1 MSRVSIEVDD
11 VALAVAGTLLG
22 TGSGAQET
30 VNAALHEVIAQRKRL
45 AVLERMMLR
54 SGETVPT
61 PDPWRKNRVWL

>member
-1 MSRVSIEVDD
+1 MSIEVDD

-22 TGSGAQET
+22 TGGSAQET
-30 VNAALHEVIAQRKRL
+30 VNAALHEVLAQRKRL

-54 SGETVPT
+54 RADTVDT